1 MSDSPRALTPQENA
15 LNALR
20 RWTVRIVVLAAVIYG
35 LYRLF
40 QVFVSL
46 ATTYMWF
53 DSVHDGSV
61 YSTMLWAKIWL
72 WVIFAVIG
80 GAVGAATIIA
90 VRRARPRLELDE
102 KTQVSRKQFRR
113 YEHRLWPLVFLA
125 GVLVPAVS
133 AGTYAA
139 ANWQTYL
146 LWANAQ
152 PWGKTDPQWHKDVS
166 FYMEVLP
173 FHREL
178 VALFATIFTTALAIA
193 VIASYFYGGW
203 RFRGPRK
210 ITRPTTRII
219 SLLLAGYLI
228 TKAFSYWV
236 NQYSVLTENH
246 GVTTGVSYT
255 DTHANIP
262 ATWPLIIVAVIGAAI
277 AIANFLRWRRVRFI
291 AASLAVLVAGMVVFG
306 TLWPKAVW
314 TLIEKPSE
322 ATKDIPEIAHNQAAT
337 ADAYALRK
345 GLKTVAMKS
354 QKPLLTGKAL
364 QAQGRRTAQYQ
375 LVDPNRM
382 SPTFNVKQELQA
394 YYHFKSPLDID
405 HYTVNGKAQDVAIA
419 VRELQSSGEPSH
431 NWVTQHLVYTHGYGV
446 VAAPTNRIDA
456 STESPYFLNAGIP
469 PAQDIPV
476 SQPDVYF
483 GQLAKSYAIVGHPKG
498 SKRNLEFNHPG
509 GNNAAGPAQTTY
521 AGNGGI
527 PLGSLWRR
535 FLFAYSL
542 NSPNIFFSGD
552 INKASQLLMIRTPR
566 ARVAQVAPWLT
577 LDGDVYPAVVNGQID
592 WIVDGYTTSPY
603 YPNSQMVNLRK
614 ATTNTLTSNSSIA
627 TQPSTN
633 VNYMRNSVKAVVNAY
648 TGKVTLYQW
657 NENQQPDP
665 LLNVWKNVFPG
676 LVKPQSSIP
685 SALLPHLRYPRDLF
699 DVQRLLLAKYHVT
712 KPAAFYAGNDFW
724 KIPSDPTLAA
734 NKQINTTSG
743 PGSVSTNSGP
753 VQPPLYMSLSP
764 TGIGAP
770 QYSLSS
776 PMVTLNR
783 RELSGFLSVNSQPGP
798 DYGKF
803 TMTTFPSG
811 TGGEAPSQV
820 QNDIESSTKISEAL
834 TLQRGGNSKV
844 VLGDLQAVPL
854 AGRMLY
860 MEPVYTQATGSNS
873 FPVLRHVIFL
883 YGNGDPSFEDSLGP
897 ALSKALTSGASR

>member
-1 MSDSPRALTPQENA
+1 MSDSPRALTPQEIA

-20 RWTVRIVVLAAVIYG
+20 RWIVRIVLLGAVVYG

-90 VRRARPRLELDE
+90 VRRARPRLELEE
-102 KTQVSRKQFRR
+102 KTQVSRTQFRR
-113 YEHRLWPLVFLA
+113 YEHRLWPLVLA
-125 GVLVPAVS
+125 AGTLIPAVS

-139 ANWQTYL
+139 TNWQTYL
-146 LWANAQ
+146 LWAHAQ
-152 PWGKTDPQWHKDVS
+152 PWGRVDPQWHKDVS

-178 VALFATIFTTALAIA
+178 VALFSTIFTTSLAIA
-193 VIASYFYGGW
+193 IIAGYFYGGW
-203 RFRGPRK
+203 RVRGPKR

-219 SLLLAGYLI
+219 SLLLGAYLI

-236 NQYSVLTENH
+236 NQYSVVTSTH
-246 GVTTGVSYT
+246 GIVTGVSYT

-262 ATWPLIIVAVIGAAI
+262 AMWPLLIVAVIGAVI
-277 AIANFLRWRRVRFI
+277 ALVNVFRWKRVRFI
-291 AASLAVLVAGMVVFG
+291 ALSVAVLFAGMIVFG

-322 ATKDIPEIAHNQAAT
+322 ATKDLPEIANNLAAT
-337 ADAYALRK
+337 RDAY
-345 GLKTVAMKS
+345 GLNDATKTVAFNS
-354 QKPLLTGKAL
+354 QKALLTGKKL
-364 QAQGRRTAQYQ
+364 QSQGRRTAQYQ

-394 YYHFKSPLDID
+394 YYQFKSPLDID
-405 HYTVNGKAQDVAIA
+405 HYSINGKSQDVALA
-419 VRELQSSGEPSH
+419 VRELKAGGAPNQS
-431 NWVTQHLVYTHGYGV
+431 WVTQHLVYTHGFGV
-446 VAAPTNRIDA
+446 VAAPTNRMDA
-456 STESPYFLNAGIP
+456 TNESPFFLNAGIP

-476 SQPDVYF
+476 KQPEIYF
-483 GQLAKSYAIVGHPKG
+483 GQYSPSYSIVGQPKG
-498 SKRNLEFNHPG
+498 SKRSLEFNHPG
-509 GNNAAGPAQTTY
+509 GNDAAGPANTTY

-527 PLGSLWRR
+527 PIGSLFRR

-542 NSPNIFFSGD
+542 NSPNILFSGD
-552 INKASQLLMIRTPR
+552 INKASQLLMIRNPR

-577 LDGDVYPAVVNGQID
+577 LDGDVYPTIVNGQID
-592 WIVDGYTTSPY
+592 WVVDGYTTSPY
-603 YPNSQMVNLRK
+603 FPDSQMLNLRK
-614 ATTNTLTSNSSIA
+614 ATSNTLTSNSSIT

-633 VNYMRNSVKAVVNAY
+633 INYMRNSVKAVVNAY

-657 NENQQPDP
+657 NENQKPDP
-665 LLNVWKNVFPG
+665 LLNVWKNIFPG

-685 SALLPHLRYPRDLF
+685 KALLPHLRYPRDLF
-699 DVQRLLLAKYHVT
+699 SVQRQLLAKYHVT
-712 KPAAFYAGNDFW
+712 KPGAFYAGNDFW

-734 NKQINTTSG
+734 NKQINTTSLS
-743 PGSVSTNSGP
+743 SVSSSSGP

-764 TGIGAP
+764 TGLGSP

-783 RELSGFLSVNSQPGP
+783 RDLSSFISVNSQPGP

-803 TMTTFPSG
+803 TVTTFPSG

-854 AGRMLY
+854 AGQMLY
-860 MEPVYTQATGSNS
+860 LEPVYTQATGGNS
-873 FPVLRHVIFL
+873 FPVLRHVIAL
-883 YGNGDPSFEDSLGP
+883 YGNGDPSFENALNP
-897 ALSKALTSGASR
+897 ALDKAIASGAAK